1 MPPQAL
7 YDLGLVPRLRWL
19 ELFAP
24 CKTDEHQAY
33 TPYYM
38 FSLLSTVAVRQSKIQ
53 DLTFN
58 FEIESEDNGGEVAPM
73 EFNELPKAFKQDVW
87 RAIKAVL
94 TQLMAHHTFNIS
106 LNVTVLVITE
116 DEVSPDVSRSLLR
129 VLDDWARRNLH
140 EDTQTDV
147 EVIET

>member
-1 MPPQAL
+1 MLLQTL
-7 YDLGLVPRLRWL
+7 YDLSLVPRLRWL
-19 ELFAP
+19 DLLAP
-24 CKTDEHQAY
+24 CKTEEHEMY

-38 FSLLSTVAVRQSKIQ
+38 YSLLSTIDVQQHEIQ
-53 DLTFN
+53 DLTFH
-58 FEIESEDNGGEVAPM
+58 FEIEIDGDGDEVDPM
-73 EFNELPKAFKQDVW
+73 EITELPTAFKQGVW
-87 RAIKAVL
+87 VGIKAVL

>member
-38 FSLLSTVAVRQSKIQ
+38 FSLLSTIDVRQSKIQ
-53 DLTFN
+53 DLTFS
-58 FEIESEDNGGEVAPM
+58 FEIESEDNGGEVDPM

-94 TQLMAHHTFNIS
+94 TQLMAHHALNIS
-106 LNVTVLVITE
+106 LNVTVLVTPE
-116 DEVSPDVSRSLLR
+116 AEVSPDASETLFE
-129 VLDDWARRNLH
+129 VLDDWACENLH
-140 EDTQTDV
+140 ENTQTDV
-147 EVIET
+147 VVMVM

>member
-38 FSLLSTVAVRQSKIQ
+38 FSLLSTIDVRQSKIQ

-58 FEIESEDNGGEVAPM
+58 FEIESEDNGGEVDPM

-116 DEVSPDVSRSLLR
+116 DEVSPDVSRSILR

-140 EDTQTDV
+140 EDTQTAV